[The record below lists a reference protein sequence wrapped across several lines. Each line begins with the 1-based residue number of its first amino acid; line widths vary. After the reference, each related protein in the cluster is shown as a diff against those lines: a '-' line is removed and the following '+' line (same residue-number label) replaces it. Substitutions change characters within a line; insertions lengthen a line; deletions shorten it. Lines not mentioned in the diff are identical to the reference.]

1 MYHGYDMGRII
12 ADLKAPTKKNF
23 ILDTDAFNE
32 IDDQYAITYAM
43 LSERVNLLALTAAPF
58 YNTRSTSPKEGMEM
72 SYDEMVKVRDMVDPE
87 GKMNIPCYRGS
98 EDYMTNTETPVY
110 SEAAENIVRI
120 VKETDGI
127 VYVAVIGCF
136 TNVASALLID
146 PSIKDKVVVLM
157 VGSNCFDYHTC
168 RECNLEQNP
177 SAARVIFECG
187 VPVVVLPAMGN
198 GGTGRILTTTAEVF
212 YYLEGKA
219 GKIGDYLC
227 KLYSDEEGTP
237 DVKDGKCHTMHR
249 AMWDL
254 AAVALL
260 DMPDS
265 IGEINIVPAHTI
277 TPDGEKWV
285 NLENGKN
292 MIYVDQ
298 FRRSAIMSRF
308 FSIMRSSNLK

>member
-1 MYHGYDMGRII
+1 
-12 ADLKAPTKKNF
+12 
-23 ILDTDAFNE
+23 
-32 IDDQYAITYAM
+32 M

-87 GKMNIPCYRGS
+87 GKMNIPCYKGS
-98 EDYMTNTETPVY
+98 DGYMPDMSTPVH

-120 VKETDGI
+120 VNQTDGI

-146 PSIKDKVVVLM
+146 PSIKDKAVVLM

-168 RECNLEQNP
+168 RECNLQQDP
-177 SAARVIFECG
+177 AAAKVIFECG
-187 VPVVVLPAMGN
+187 VPVVVLPAMGS
-198 GGTGRILTTTAEVF
+198 GGTQRILTTSAEVF
-212 YYLEGKA
+212 YYLKDKA
-219 GKIGDYLC
+219 GKIGNYLC
-227 KLYSDEEGTP
+227 ELYSDEEGSP
-237 DVKDGKCHTMHR
+237 EVKDGKCHTMHR
-249 AMWDL
+249 NMWDL

-260 DMPDS
+260 DIPDS
-265 IGEINIVPAHTI
+265 IGEINIVPAHTV
-277 TPDGEKWV
+277 TPDGEKWMT
-285 NLENGKN
+285 LENGKN

-308 FSIMRSSNLK
+308 FTVMRSADLK